1 MSHRK
6 PSPTPTLGFPGGSV
20 VKNLPANTGYA
31 VSTPGWGKSLEESV
45 ATHSSILA
53 WRIPMGRGAWQ
64 ATVHRVKKSQ
74 TQLSMRTSIHPN
86 IKENSPEFPSST
98 TCMIPLFTFRFLIHL
113 KFVFLFGVKY
123 ESKIIIF

>member
-1 MSHRK
+1 MD
-6 PSPTPTLGFPGGSV
+6 FPGGSDD
-20 VKNLPANTGYA
+20 KESACNAGDLG
-31 VSTPGWGKSLEESV
+31 SIPGLGRSPRGGHG
-45 ATHSSILA
+45 TYSSILA

-64 ATVHRVKKSQ
+64 ATVHTVKKSQ
-74 TQLSMRTSIHPN
+74 AQLSMHASIHLN